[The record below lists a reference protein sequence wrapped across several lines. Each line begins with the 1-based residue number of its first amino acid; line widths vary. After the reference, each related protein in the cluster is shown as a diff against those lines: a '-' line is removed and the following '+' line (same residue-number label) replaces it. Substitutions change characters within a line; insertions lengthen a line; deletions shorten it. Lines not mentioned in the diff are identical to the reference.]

1 MITNTDRIVTMF
13 LADVAIIDIS
23 TRLSITDAEV
33 VEVLREVLKEL
44 ILG

>member
-1 MITNTDRIVTMF
+1 MITNTDRIVNMF